1 MLKMYHYSKHGNTV
15 LKDGLFGIRKS
26 GRSLALYAH
35 RAQTEEPEKIYEW
48 LDSTFPGRSQSVSC
62 LTEKIVWQGND
73 KALKSIVDGCDLF
86 SFELEQLVQDGIVT
100 AIWCKNGSDAGGYN
114 EKFKK
119 IGLGGIDY
127 SPLTWEKSDSSKDLL
142 FAVVRHYMLVLK
154 DGVIP
159 PRYLQKE
166 N

>member
-26 GRSLALYAH
+26 GRSLAPYAH

-48 LDSTFPGRSQSVSC
+48 LDSTFSGRSQSVSC

-86 SFELEQLVQDGIVT
+86 SFDLEQLVQDGIVT

-119 IGLGGIDY
+119 IGLGDIDY
-127 SPLTWEKSDSSKDLL
+127 SPLTWEKCDSSKDLL
-142 FAVVRHYMLVLK
+142 FAVVRHYMLTLK

>member
-86 SFELEQLVQDGIVT
+86 SFELEQLVQDGIVPQFGVKMVLMQVAT
-100 AIWCKNGSDAGGYN
+100 MKNL
-114 EKFKK
+114 KK
-119 IGLGGIDY
+119 LG
-127 SPLTWEKSDSSKDLL
+127 
-142 FAVVRHYMLVLK
+142 
-154 DGVIP
+154 
-159 PRYLQKE
+159 
-166 N
+166 

>member
-1 MLKMYHYSKHGNTV
+1 MYGVQIAFRDYSTRKGILNSAWVGLAHFRRFVNFTNFSLLLKNTLSISMY
-15 LKDGLFGIRKS
+15 
-26 GRSLALYAH
+26 AL
-35 RAQTEEPEKIYEW
+35 
-48 LDSTFPGRSQSVSC
+48 LTFPC
-62 LTEKIVWQGND
+62 AIIF
-73 KALKSIVDGCDLF
+73 ALMIN
-86 SFELEQLVQDGIVT
+86 ELR
-100 AIWCKNGSDAGGYN
+100 N

-127 SPLTWEKSDSSKDLL
+127 SPLTWEKCDSSKDLL

>member
-1 MLKMYHYSKHGNTV
+1 MYHYSKHGNTV

-35 RAQTEEPEKIYEW
+35 RAQTEEP
-48 LDSTFPGRSQSVSC
+48 
-62 LTEKIVWQGND
+62 EKIVWQGND

-127 SPLTWEKSDSSKDLL
+127 SPLTWEKCDSSKDLL

>member
-1 MLKMYHYSKHGNTV
+1 M
-15 LKDGLFGIRKS
+15 
-26 GRSLALYAH
+26 APYAH

-48 LDSTFPGRSQSVSC
+48 LDSTFQGRSQSVSC

-86 SFELEQLVQDGIVT
+86 SFDLEQLVQDGIVT

-119 IGLGGIDY
+119 VERQK
-127 SPLTWEKSDSSKDLL
+127 LT
-142 FAVVRHYMLVLK
+142 VR
-154 DGVIP
+154 P
-159 PRYLQKE
+159 
-166 N
+166 